1 MNIPNWITVFR
12 VILIPIFLI
21 FALADFGFGSVS
33 IIGGYNIRIE
43 LLIAGIIFIVASI
56 TDALDGY
63 LARKLNWQS
72 ELGKILDP
80 VADKLLLSGAIFVL
94 WLSDLIPFY
103 VFFILIARDVI
114 ILLGA
119 AFQMTLTDSKAPYP
133 NFLGKFTT
141 IMLIVYIVVKL
152 LVGFLNQESN
162 LVILEIF
169 ITSIATISLAVYAFT
184 WIKHVR
190 SLNE

>member
-43 LLIAGIIFIVASI
+43 LLLAGIIFIVASI

>member
-1 MNIPNWITVFR
+1 MIKYFAFIPN
-12 VILIPIFLI
+12 LL
-21 FALADFGFGSVS
+21 S
-33 IIGGYNIRIE
+33 IIRIGLVYPILNNIY
-43 LLIAGIIFIVASI
+43 LLNYKVSLIIFVVASI
-56 TDALDGY
+56 TDALDGN

>member
-1 MNIPNWITVFR
+1 MIKYFAFIPN
-12 VILIPIFLI
+12 LL
-21 FALADFGFGSVS
+21 S
-33 IIGGYNIRIE
+33 IIRIGLVYPILNNIY
-43 LLIAGIIFIVASI
+43 LLNYKVSLIIFIVASI
-56 TDALDGY
+56 TDGLDGY

>member
-1 MNIPNWITVFR
+1 MIKYFAFIPN
-12 VILIPIFLI
+12 LL
-21 FALADFGFGSVS
+21 S
-33 IIGGYNIRIE
+33 IIRIGLVYPILNNIY
-43 LLIAGIIFIVASI
+43 LLNYKVSLIIFIAASI

>member
-1 MNIPNWITVFR
+1 MIKYFAFIPN
-12 VILIPIFLI
+12 LL
-21 FALADFGFGSVS
+21 S
-33 IIGGYNIRIE
+33 IIRIGLVYPILNNIY
-43 LLIAGIIFIVASI
+43 LLNYKVSLIIFIVASI

-169 ITSIATISLAVYAFT
+169 ITSIATISFAVYAFT

>member
-1 MNIPNWITVFR
+1 MIKYFAFIPN
-12 VILIPIFLI
+12 LL
-21 FALADFGFGSVS
+21 S
-33 IIGGYNIRIE
+33 IIRIGLVYPILNNIY
-43 LLIAGIIFIVASI
+43 LFNYKMSLIIFVAASI

-80 VADKLLLSGAIFVL
+80 VADKLLLSGTIFVL

-103 VFFILIARDVI
+103 MFFILIARDVI

-119 AFQMTLTDSKAPYP
+119 AFQMTLSDSKAPYP

>member
-1 MNIPNWITVFR
+1 MIKYFAFIPN
-12 VILIPIFLI
+12 LL
-21 FALADFGFGSVS
+21 S
-33 IIGGYNIRIE
+33 IIRIGLVYPILNNIY
-43 LLIAGIIFIVASI
+43 LLNYKVSLIIFIVASI

-141 IMLIVYIVVKL
+141 IMLILYIVVKL

>member
-1 MNIPNWITVFR
+1 MIKYFAFIPN
-12 VILIPIFLI
+12 LL
-21 FALADFGFGSVS
+21 S
-33 IIGGYNIRIE
+33 IIRIGLVYPILNNIY
-43 LLIAGIIFIVASI
+43 LLNYKVSLIIFSVASI

>member
-1 MNIPNWITVFR
+1 MIKYFAFIPN
-12 VILIPIFLI
+12 LL
-21 FALADFGFGSVS
+21 S
-33 IIGGYNIRIE
+33 IIRIGLVYPILNNIY
-43 LLIAGIIFIVASI
+43 LLNYKVSLIIFVVASI

-72 ELGKILDP
+72 DLGKILDP

>member
-1 MNIPNWITVFR
+1 MIKYFAFIPN
-12 VILIPIFLI
+12 LL
-21 FALADFGFGSVS
+21 S
-33 IIGGYNIRIE
+33 IIRIGLVYPILNNIY
-43 LLIAGIIFIVASI
+43 LLNYKVSLIIFVFASI

-63 LARKLNWQS
+63 LARKFNWQS

-80 VADKLLLSGAIFVL
+80 VADKLLLSGSIFVL

>member
-1 MNIPNWITVFR
+1 MIKYFAFIPN
-12 VILIPIFLI
+12 LL
-21 FALADFGFGSVS
+21 S
-33 IIGGYNIRIE
+33 IIRIGLVYPILNNIY
-43 LLIAGIIFIVASI
+43 LLNYKVSLIIFVVASI

-119 AFQMTLTDSKAPYP
+119 AFQITLTDSKAPDP
-133 NFLGKFTT
+133 NYLGKFTT

>member
-1 MNIPNWITVFR
+1 MIKYFAFIPN
-12 VILIPIFLI
+12 LL
-21 FALADFGFGSVS
+21 S
-33 IIGGYNIRIE
+33 IIRIGLVYPILNNIY
-43 LLIAGIIFIVASI
+43 LLNYKVSLIIFIVASI

-169 ITSIATISLAVYAFT
+169 ITSIATISLAVYAFA

>member
-1 MNIPNWITVFR
+1 MVKYFAFIPN
-12 VILIPIFLI
+12 LL
-21 FALADFGFGSVS
+21 S
-33 IIGGYNIRIE
+33 IIRIGLVYPILNNIY
-43 LLIAGIIFIVASI
+43 LLNYKVSLIIFVVASI

>member
-1 MNIPNWITVFR
+1 MIKYFAFIPN
-12 VILIPIFLI
+12 LL
-21 FALADFGFGSVS
+21 S
-33 IIGGYNIRIE
+33 IIRIGLVYPILNNIY
-43 LLIAGIIFIVASI
+43 LLNYKVSLIIFVAASI

>member
-1 MNIPNWITVFR
+1 MNYK
-12 VILIPIFLI
+12 
-21 FALADFGFGSVS
+21 VS
-33 IIGGYNIRIE
+33 
-43 LLIAGIIFIVASI
+43 LIIFIVASI

>member
-1 MNIPNWITVFR
+1 MIKYFAFIPN
-12 VILIPIFLI
+12 LL
-21 FALADFGFGSVS
+21 S
-33 IIGGYNIRIE
+33 IIRIGLVYPILNNIY
-43 LLIAGIIFIVASI
+43 LLNYKVSLIIFIVASI

-80 VADKLLLSGAIFVL
+80 VADKLLLSGTIFVF

-190 SLNE
+190 SLND

>member
-1 MNIPNWITVFR
+1 MIKYFAFIPN
-12 VILIPIFLI
+12 LL
-21 FALADFGFGSVS
+21 S
-33 IIGGYNIRIE
+33 IIRIGLVYPILNNIY
-43 LLIAGIIFIVASI
+43 LLNYKVSLIIFVVASI

-80 VADKLLLSGAIFVL
+80 VADKLLLSGVIFVL

>member
-1 MNIPNWITVFR
+1 MIKYFAFIPN
-12 VILIPIFLI
+12 LL
-21 FALADFGFGSVS
+21 S
-33 IIGGYNIRIE
+33 IIRIGLVYPILNNIY
-43 LLIAGIIFIVASI
+43 LLNYKVSLIIFVVASI

-190 SLNE
+190 SLND

>member
-1 MNIPNWITVFR
+1 MIKYFAFIPN
-12 VILIPIFLI
+12 LL
-21 FALADFGFGSVS
+21 S
-33 IIGGYNIRIE
+33 IIRIGLVYPILNNIY
-43 LLIAGIIFIVASI
+43 LLNYKMSLIIFVVASI

>member
-1 MNIPNWITVFR
+1 MIKYFAFIPN
-12 VILIPIFLI
+12 LL
-21 FALADFGFGSVS
+21 S
-33 IIGGYNIRIE
+33 IIRIGLVYPILNNIY
-43 LLIAGIIFIVASI
+43 LLNYKVSLIIFVVASI

-169 ITSIATISLAVYAFT
+169 ITSIATTSLAVYAFT

>member
-1 MNIPNWITVFR
+1 MIKYFAFVPN
-12 VILIPIFLI
+12 LL
-21 FALADFGFGSVS
+21 S
-33 IIGGYNIRIE
+33 IIRIGLVYPILNNIY
-43 LLIAGIIFIVASI
+43 LLNYKVSLIIFIVASI

>member
-1 MNIPNWITVFR
+1 MIKYFAFIPN
-12 VILIPIFLI
+12 LL
-21 FALADFGFGSVS
+21 S
-33 IIGGYNIRIE
+33 IIRIGLVYPILNNIY
-43 LLIAGIIFIVASI
+43 LLNYKVSLIIFIVASI

-169 ITSIATISLAVYAFT
+169 ITSTATISLAVYAFT

>member
-1 MNIPNWITVFR
+1 MIKYFAFIPN
-12 VILIPIFLI
+12 LL
-21 FALADFGFGSVS
+21 S
-33 IIGGYNIRIE
+33 IIRIGLVYPILNNIY
-43 LLIAGIIFIVASI
+43 LLNYKISLIIFVVASI

>member
-1 MNIPNWITVFR
+1 MIKYFAFIPN
-12 VILIPIFLI
+12 LL
-21 FALADFGFGSVS
+21 S
-33 IIGGYNIRIE
+33 IIRIGLVYPILNNIY
-43 LLIAGIIFIVASI
+43 LLNYKVSLIIFIVASI

-80 VADKLLLSGAIFVL
+80 VADKLLLSGVIFVL

>member
-1 MNIPNWITVFR
+1 MIKYFAFIPN
-12 VILIPIFLI
+12 LL
-21 FALADFGFGSVS
+21 S
-33 IIGGYNIRIE
+33 IIRIGLVYPILNNIY
-43 LLIAGIIFIVASI
+43 LLNYKVSLIIFIVASI

-190 SLNE
+190 SLND

>member
-1 MNIPNWITVFR
+1 M
-12 VILIPIFLI
+12 
-21 FALADFGFGSVS
+21 
-33 IIGGYNIRIE
+33 
-43 LLIAGIIFIVASI
+43 
-56 TDALDGY
+56 DGY

-119 AFQMTLTDSKAPYP
+119 AFQMTFSDSKAPYP

>member
-1 MNIPNWITVFR
+1 MIKYFAFIPN
-12 VILIPIFLI
+12 LL
-21 FALADFGFGSVS
+21 S
-33 IIGGYNIRIE
+33 IIRIGLVYPILNNIY
-43 LLIAGIIFIVASI
+43 LLNYKVSLIIFIVASI

-184 WIKHVR
+184 WIKYVR

>member
-1 MNIPNWITVFR
+1 MS
-12 VILIPIFLI
+12 L
-21 FALADFGFGSVS
+21 
-33 IIGGYNIRIE
+33 
-43 LLIAGIIFIVASI
+43 IIFVVASI

-80 VADKLLLSGAIFVL
+80 VADKLLLSGTIFVL

-103 VFFILIARDVI
+103 IFFILIARDII

-119 AFQMTLTDSKAPYP
+119 AFQMTLSDSKAPYP

-141 IMLIVYIVVKL
+141 IMLIAYIAIKL
-152 LVGFLNQESN
+152 LISFLNQESN
-162 LVILEIF
+162 LMILEIF
-169 ITSIATISLAVYAFT
+169 ISGIAITSLAVYAFT
-184 WIKHVR
+184 WVKHVR

>member
-1 MNIPNWITVFR
+1 MIKYFAFIPN
-12 VILIPIFLI
+12 LL
-21 FALADFGFGSVS
+21 S
-33 IIGGYNIRIE
+33 IIRIGLVYPILNNIY
-43 LLIAGIIFIVASI
+43 LLNYKVSLIIFIVASI

>member
-1 MNIPNWITVFR
+1 MIKYFAFIPN
-12 VILIPIFLI
+12 LL
-21 FALADFGFGSVS
+21 S
-33 IIGGYNIRIE
+33 IIRIGLVYPILNNIY
-43 LLIAGIIFIVASI
+43 LLNYKVSLIIFIVASI

-141 IMLIVYIVVKL
+141 IILIVYIVVKL

>member
-1 MNIPNWITVFR
+1 MIKYFAFIPN
-12 VILIPIFLI
+12 LL
-21 FALADFGFGSVS
+21 S
-33 IIGGYNIRIE
+33 IIRIGLVYPLLNNIY
-43 LLIAGIIFIVASI
+43 LLNYKVSLIIFVVASI

-80 VADKLLLSGAIFVL
+80 VADKLLLSGTIFVL

-103 VFFILIARDVI
+103 MFLILIARDVI

-119 AFQMTLTDSKAPYP
+119 AFQMTLTDSMAPYP

-141 IMLIVYIVVKL
+141 IILIVYIAIIL
-152 LVGFLNQESN
+152 LASFLNQESN

-169 ITSIATISLAVYAFT
+169 ISSVAIFSLVTYAIS
-184 WIKHVR
+184 WIKHVK
-190 SLNE
+190 SINE

>member
-1 MNIPNWITVFR
+1 MIKYFAFIPN
-12 VILIPIFLI
+12 LL
-21 FALADFGFGSVS
+21 S
-33 IIGGYNIRIE
+33 IIRIGLVYPILNNIY
-43 LLIAGIIFIVASI
+43 LLNYKLSLIIFVVASI

>member
-1 MNIPNWITVFR
+1 MIKYFAFIPN
-12 VILIPIFLI
+12 LL
-21 FALADFGFGSVS
+21 S
-33 IIGGYNIRIE
+33 IIRIGLVYPLLNNIY
-43 LLIAGIIFIVASI
+43 LLNYKVSLIIFFVASI

-80 VADKLLLSGAIFVL
+80 VADKLLLSGTIFVL

-103 VFFILIARDVI
+103 MFLILIARDVI

-119 AFQMTLTDSKAPYP
+119 AFQMTLTDSMAPYP

-141 IMLIVYIVVKL
+141 IILIVYIAIIL
-152 LVGFLNQESN
+152 LASFLNQESN

-169 ITSIATISLAVYAFT
+169 ISSVAIFSLVTYAIS
-184 WIKHVR
+184 WIKNVK
-190 SLNE
+190 SINE

>member
-1 MNIPNWITVFR
+1 MIKYFAFIPN
-12 VILIPIFLI
+12 LL
-21 FALADFGFGSVS
+21 S
-33 IIGGYNIRIE
+33 IIRIGLVYPILNNIY
-43 LLIAGIIFIVASI
+43 LLNYKISLIIFIVASI

-94 WLSDLIPFY
+94 WLSNLIPFY